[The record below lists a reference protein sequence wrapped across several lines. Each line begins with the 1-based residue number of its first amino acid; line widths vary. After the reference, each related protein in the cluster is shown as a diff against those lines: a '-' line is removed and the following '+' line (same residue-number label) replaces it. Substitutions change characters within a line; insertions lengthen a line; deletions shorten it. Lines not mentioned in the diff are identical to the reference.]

1 MLPCC
6 LSHSKAKLSNSC
18 KQGHPSAGESAL
30 VHFTMP
36 VTKIAEVRL
45 KETFQQA
52 LRHTYCDLKRP
63 QPPRLLTASLSRAQT
78 THPLHLHYPLL
89 WPPQRLRP
97 PCAACLLQGP
107 LFVMAR
113 MELCPPPTPPV
124 STSAPVIH
132 WAPTGETAGG
142 WHPKGAVVGQGRGRC
157 DEEDH
162 GKAVLTSARHGVPI
176 QSCLVPA
183 LKQSPGSGPC
193 TLGQAEAC

>member
-1 MLPCC
+1 MAAQPAHLSSGPCSPSWPGVSAPQPVPCSPRQCLC
-6 LSHSKAKLSNSC
+6 LSRVPAKAVV
-18 KQGHPSAGESAL
+18 SAL
-30 VHFTMP
+30 LVFGTWYLDGLASALASPEASPTLCRMP
-36 VTKIAEVRL
+36 A
-45 KETFQQA
+45 A
-52 LRHTYCDLKRP
+52 G
-63 QPPRLLTASLSRAQT
+63 T
-78 THPLHLHYPLL
+78 T
-89 WPPQRLRP
+89 
-97 PCAACLLQGP
+97 
-107 LFVMAR
+107 VMAQ

-142 WHPKGAVVGQGRGRC
+142 WHLKGAVVGQGRGRC

-162 GKAVLTSARHGVPI
+162 GKAVLTSAWHGVPA